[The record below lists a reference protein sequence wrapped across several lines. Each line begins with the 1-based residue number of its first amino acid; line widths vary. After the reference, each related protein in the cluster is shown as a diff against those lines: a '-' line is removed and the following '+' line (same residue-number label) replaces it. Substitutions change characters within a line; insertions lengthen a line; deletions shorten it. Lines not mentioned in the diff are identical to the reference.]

1 MEKCLVTKLKG
12 IVNNDSLLK
21 IKEMPISAVA
31 VNIPDG
37 QLNPYI
43 LKFIVAWDTSVRI
56 AGEGYFT
63 DSTFTENKGKEVAL
77 LGSESLGKNITI
89 SKNGDFKVIVAD
101 KYAIRSLN
109 TFGSDYPSKFSFN
122 IEDFKYCKHINI
134 IDLDKAT
141 VVGDLSALVNLTSL
155 TKFKI
160 TEINNNVTGDIS
172 SFAACTLLTELSV
185 PSHFVSGDV
194 TSLANLDKLISLNCK
209 YTKVSGDLAKLP
221 KSVGYASFYEDHKPF
236 SWSSR
241 DSSYSIVALE
251 GNPNLGSYVDKM
263 LTDQAQCQAV
273 ASDKQP
279 WNTTITAMG
288 TRTASSDAA
297 VTTLQ
302 QKGYTV
308 SITPA

>member
-1 MEKCLVTKLKG
+1 MGKCLVTKLKG

-21 IKEMPISAVA
+21 IKEMPISAIN
-31 VNIPDG
+31 VNVPDG

-43 LKFIVAWDTSVRI
+43 LKFIVAWDTSLRI

-63 DSTFTENKGKEVAL
+63 NSTFTENNGKELAL
-77 LGSESLGKNITI
+77 LGSESNWQNITI

-101 KYAIRSLN
+101 KYAIRSLE
-109 TFGSDYPSKFSFN
+109 TFSSDYPSKFSFN
-122 IEDFKYCKHINI
+122 IEDFKYCKDINI
-134 IDLDKAT
+134 ISLDKAT
-141 VVGDLSALVNLTSL
+141 VVGDLSALANLTSL
-155 TKFKI
+155 TKFRFS
-160 TEINNNVTGDIS
+160 EISNNVTGDIS
-172 SFAACTLLTELSV
+172 SFAACTLLTDLFV
-185 PSHFVSGDV
+185 PSHFVSGD
-194 TSLANLDKLISLNCK
+194 LANFANLDNLINLSCK

-221 KSVGYASFYEDHKPF
+221 KRVRYASFYEDYKHF

-263 LTDQAQCQAV
+263 LIDQAQCQAG
-273 ASDKQP
+273 ALDQQP
-279 WNTTITAMG
+279 WNTQITAMG
-288 TRTASSDAA
+288 TRTAASDTA
-297 VTTLQ
+297 VATLQ

>member
-21 IKEMPISAVA
+21 IKEMPISAVT
-31 VNIPDG
+31 VNVPDG
-37 QLNPYI
+37 QQNPYI
-43 LKFIVAWDTSVRI
+43 LKFIVAWDTSLRI

-77 LGSESLGKNITI
+77 LGSESSGQNVTV

-101 KYAIRSLN
+101 KYAIRSLE
-109 TFGSDYPSKFSFN
+109 TFGSDYTSKFSFN
-122 IEDFKYCKHINI
+122 IEDFKYCKDINI
-134 IDLDKAT
+134 INLDKAT
-141 VVGDLSALVNLTSL
+141 VVGDLSALANLTSL
-155 TKFKI
+155 TKFKL

-172 SFAACTLLTELSV
+172 SFAACTSLAELSV
-185 PSHFVSGDV
+185 PSHFISGDIA
-194 TSLANLDKLISLNCK
+194 SLANLDKLIYLTCK

-221 KSVGYASFYEDHKPF
+221 KSVRYASFYEDSKPF
-236 SWSSR
+236 SWTSR
-241 DSSYSIVALE
+241 DSSYSICALE
-251 GNPNLGSYVDKM
+251 GNPNLGSDVDKM
-263 LTDQAQCQAV
+263 LTVHAQCQAG
-273 ASDKQP
+273 APDQQP

-288 TRTASSDAA
+288 TRTSASDAA
-297 VTTLQ
+297 VTALQ

>member
-21 IKEMPISAVA
+21 IKEMPISAVT
-31 VNIPDG
+31 VNVPDG
-37 QLNPYI
+37 QQNPYI
-43 LKFIVAWDTSVRI
+43 LKFIVAWDTSLRI

-77 LGSESLGKNITI
+77 LGSESFGQNVTV

-101 KYAIRSLN
+101 KYAIRSLE
-109 TFGSDYPSKFSFN
+109 TYGSDYPSKFSFN
-122 IEDFKYCKHINI
+122 IEDFKYCKDINI
-134 IDLDKAT
+134 ISLDKVT
-141 VVGDLSALVNLTSL
+141 VVGDVSALANLTSL
-155 TKFKI
+155 TKFKL
-160 TEINNNVTGDIS
+160 TEINNNVTGDIY

-185 PSHFVSGDV
+185 PSHFISGDIA
-194 TSLANLDKLISLNCK
+194 SLANLDKLIYLTCK

-221 KSVGYASFYEDHKPF
+221 KSVRYASFYEDSKPF

-251 GNPNLGSYVDKM
+251 GNPNLGSDVDKM
-263 LTDQAQCQAV
+263 LTDQAQCQAG
-273 ASDKQP
+273 APDQQP
-279 WNTTITAMG
+279 WNTAITAMG
-288 TRTASSDAA
+288 TRTSASDAA

>member
-21 IKEMPISAVA
+21 IKEMPISAVN

-37 QLNPYI
+37 QLNSYI
-43 LKFIVAWDTSVRI
+43 VRFIVAWDTSLRI

-63 DSTFTENKGKEVAL
+63 NSTFTENYGKELAL
-77 LGSESLGKNITI
+77 LASESFGQNVTI
-89 SKNGDFKVIVAD
+89 SKNGDFKVIVED

-109 TFGSDYPSKFSFN
+109 TLGSNYPSKFSFN
-122 IEDFKYCKHINI
+122 IEDFKYCKDINI

-141 VVGDLSALVNLTSL
+141 VVGDLSALVNLKSL
-155 TKFKI
+155 TKFKT

-172 SFAACTLLTELSV
+172 IFAAFTLLTELSV

-194 TSLANLDKLISLNCK
+194 SSLANLDKLIYLTCK

-221 KSVGYASFYEDHKPF
+221 KSVRFASFYEVHKPF

-263 LTDQAQCQAV
+263 LIDQAQCQAGV
-273 ASDKQP
+273 PDQNP

-288 TRTASSDAA
+288 TRTSASDAA